1 MSPPTSAQLASKEGR
16 IALAIDSYKS
26 GSFTSVREAAVTYG
40 VSRSTLQARLHG
52 RVSQQEIQS
61 ANLKLTDTEEQTLV
75 NWILSMDERGL
86 PVRTALIRDMANL
99 LLQKRTGTDA
109 SSTRTIGPR
118 WPYNFVRK
126 GVARSHRH
134 PLQRR

>member
-1 MSPPTSAQLASKEGR
+1 MSQPTSAQLASKEGR
-16 IALAIDSYKS
+16 MALAINSYKS
-26 GSFTSVREAAVTYG
+26 GSFTSIREAALTYG

-52 RVSQQEIQS
+52 RVSQQEIRS

-99 LLQKRTGTDA
+99 LLQKQTGTDA
-109 SSTRTIGPR
+109 SSTRT
-118 WPYNFVRK
+118 V
-126 GVARSHRH
+126 GV
-134 PLQRR
+134 